1 MLFFSIY
8 GDDFRGRSKTV
19 KIVTSQIWA
28 LCWRRWKL
36 TLLLKKHKPFRSFYF
51 MFLLLINGKTFK
63 TGLRKIN
70 YDFFKRPH
78 KQPSQNFS
86 WSATGWRRVSQ
97 KYNVIQSPDQYP
109 CLAGV
114 LSTWLIFSRESVR
127 DTILHRLLFLSFSQK
142 FLSFR
147 HKIILPWK
155 KI

>member
-109 CLAGV
+109 CLVTRPTVPGT
-114 LSTWLIFSRESVR
+114 LKKTLG
-127 DTILHRLLFLSFSQK
+127 TNLLELQEFYQ
-142 FLSFR
+142 
-147 HKIILPWK
+147 HG
-155 KI
+155 